1 MNPHQKNDEWNQYLP
16 GMLTSSNMQKLSYKD
31 TSTSRHQVL
40 IQKAK
45 ERATGKPHY
54 IQSQGN
60 PDNVQALRR
69 GTENEPIAR
78 RLYTL
83 ITGREIE
90 DIGFVRHPLLEMVGA
105 APDGLVVG
113 TLGLVEFKCPFS
125 NTHAEFVNSG
135 IIKEEYQRQMG
146 LQMMCTCRHWCD
158 FVSFDPDLYDEG
170 LPNAQF
176 IKWKRFYLTPAL
188 ENEIKQI
195 CVRANRDIKRIMN
208 TIEPPAGTNIN
219 PEFPHHG

>member
-1 MNPHQKNDEWNQYLP
+1 MTTQKINDKWNQYLP
-16 GMLTSSNMQKLSYKD
+16 GMLTSSNMQKLSYKE
-31 TSTSRHQVL
+31 TSITRHQVL

-60 PDNVQALRR
+60 PNNVQALKR
-69 GTENEPIAR
+69 GYQNEPVAK

-83 ITGREIE
+83 ITGNEIE
-90 DIGFVRHPLLEMVGA
+90 DIGFVRHPFWEMVGA
-105 APDGLVVG
+105 RPDGLIVG
-113 TLGLVEFKCPFS
+113 KLGLVEVKCPFS

-135 IIKEEYQRQMG
+135 IIKEEYQ
-146 LQMMCTCRHWCD
+146 LQMALQCICTCRPWCD
-158 FVSFDPDLYDEG
+158 FISFDPDLYDEG

-176 IKWKRFYLTPAL
+176 IKWKRFYLTRAWVTKI
-188 ENEIKQI
+188 EQI
-195 CVRANRDIKRIMN
+195 CMRANRDIKLIMD
-208 TIEPPAGTNIN
+208 TIQPPDGTNIN